1 MIRLVVVL
9 LIALVAA
16 TAVSAQNRLAGR
28 WQGTYY
34 CAQGLT
40 GVTLTIRGDDAQAEA
55 LFHFYPVPQNPNVPT
70 GCYTMFGHVDTGTG
84 TINLESDESHW
95 ILKPPNYVTVN
106 FRGRFSAGRQ
116 RITGR
121 VEGPA
126 CSTFILRRVEEA
138 PPAPKEC
145 FLELPT
151 VGLPLP
157 DLGLDARLAY
167 SLPSGVPRSRHAR
180 TSSSGSAAATLMPSG
195 VSLSK

>member
-9 LIALVAA
+9 LALLL
-16 TAVSAQNRLAGR
+16 VSTSAPAQDRLAGR

-40 GVTLTIRGDDAQAEA
+40 GVTLTIRGDDQRAEA
-55 LFHFYPVPQNPNVPT
+55 LFHFYPVAENPSVPV
-70 GCYTMFGHVDTGTG
+70 GCYTMLGHVETASG

-95 ILKPPNYVTVN
+95 ILRPSGYVTVN
-106 FRGRFSAGRQ
+106 FRGRFAGGRHH
-116 RITGR
+116 IVGR

-151 VGLPLP
+151 VGLP
-157 DLGLDARLAY
+157 ATQ
-167 SLPSGVPRSRHAR
+167 AR
-180 TSSSGSAAATLMPSG
+180 TRRR
-195 VSLSK
+195 